1 MAVEMNENVCYN
13 VPGTILKGVKN
24 EIKVNESS
32 NKKNLSKEISSPY
45 LKSKQD
51 TSNSSVTFVVKNC
64 LAITFSMILL
74 LQVILSSVIVVL
86 YLKVSTLEANEPTVA
101 TTQINKTLL
110 NYLLSHQLEFRE
122 LLQQNNASKYTTK
135 QNFSFLDNQCYHKIA
150 SLNSSVQLAV
160 NYLKRVALPI
170 LSYNQTCAEIAKS
183 SNDYSSGDYI
193 LKLSAEAIRTVY
205 CDMTNTLGGSTSG
218 WMRIAKLDVDNCP
231 KGLNTTIRNS
241 VNTCIRSESSAGCT
255 EIHYSTHNVRYSNIS
270 GAVRAL
276 AIGYLDGF
284 NNADG
289 NTSRS
294 NNVNLNSNYLD
305 GVSVSSNNEHVWSF
319 AAGCYCD
326 EVIRNVNNNNPNK
339 PIFVGN
345 DFTCSTFE
353 YLWRSQQCGSDSSWF
368 FKMLPPTTAD
378 ITVRVCRDQA
388 SSEEDIALTELE
400 LYIQ

>member
-24 EIKVNESS
+24 ENKVNESS

-86 YLKVSTLEANEPTVA
+86 YLKVSTLEANEQTLV

-110 NYLLSHQLEFRE
+110 NNLISHQLEFRE

-135 QNFSFLDNQCYHKIA
+135 QNFSFLDNQCYHEIA

-255 EIHYSTHNVRYSNIS
+255 EIHYSTHNVQYSNIS
-270 GAVRAL
+270 GAVKAL

-326 EVIRNVNNNNPNK
+326 EVIRNVNNNNPHK
-339 PIFVGN
+339 PIFVG
-345 DFTCSTFE
+345 
-353 YLWRSQQCGSDSSWF
+353 
-368 FKMLPPTTAD
+368 M
-378 ITVRVCRDQA
+378 ITHVV
-388 SSEEDIALTELE
+388 S
-400 LYIQ
+400 